1 MLDMHPPG
9 GFARLTLY
17 VYDMIAASRNTH
29 SPATTLSQFTPIT
42 EHYHTC
48 GELELSSLRLYCR
61 LECICY
67 RTHMH
72 PHTHTQVRKR
82 SSTQIHD
89 LEEKKRNECD
99 AREADVKNGDL

>member
-1 MLDMHPPG
+1 MHMLDMHPPG

-48 GELELSSLRLYCR
+48 GELEDNLGSLDIGSLGIDS
-61 LECICY
+61 LAASD
-67 RTHMH
+67 TW
-72 PHTHTQVRKR
+72 PW
-82 SSTQIHD
+82 
-89 LEEKKRNECD
+89 
-99 AREADVKNGDL
+99 